1 MLASLSQ
8 RLAKDARVFQI
19 AALFSLLFLSNFW
32 SDFGSGAISFICAVA
47 GCWGGQL
54 FWARLRG
61 EVFDWRSPLITSCSL
76 ALLMRAGNP
85 LWFAA
90 AGVLAMSVKAWF
102 RVNGKHLFNPANS
115 AIIALLLLSD
125 RIWIT
130 PGQWG
135 HVAWIAGVMIGF
147 GALVLGRAGRLDIA
161 LAFTVSY
168 AACLIGRALYLGDPI
183 EIPLHQLENG
193 SLIVF
198 TCFMITDPRST
209 ANHRLGRLLF
219 AALVAIVALLFQM
232 KLQLVGA
239 PLYAL
244 ALLSPLTPVIDW
256 LFHANR
262 FEWLSNK
269 GVRHEKMA

>member
-1 MLASLSQ
+1 MAAAQS
-8 RLAKDARVFQI
+8 RLAMDARIYQI
-19 AALFSLLFLSNFW
+19 AALFTLLLLSNFW
-32 SDFGSGAISFICAVA
+32 SDFGSGIASFACAVA
-47 GCWGGQL
+47 GCWGGQWL
-54 FWARLRG
+54 WARLRG
-61 EVFDWRSPLITSCSL
+61 DAFDWRSPLITSCSL

-90 AGVLAMSVKAWF
+90 AGALAMSVKAWV
-102 RVNGKHLFNPANS
+102 RVGGKHLFNPANS
-115 AIIALLLLSD
+115 AIVALLLLSD

-147 GALVLGRAGRLDIA
+147 AALVLSRAGRLDIA
-161 LAFTVSY
+161 LAFIVSY
-168 AACLIGRALYLGDPI
+168 AACLIGRALYLGDPLP
-183 EIPLHQLENG
+183 IPLQNG

-209 ANHRLGRLLF
+209 ANHRVGRVLF
-219 AALVAIVALLFQM
+219 AALVAIAALLLQM

-244 ALLSPLTPVIDW
+244 ALLSPLTPLIDW
-256 LFHANR
+256 LFRAKK
-262 FEWLSNK
+262 FEWLPRK
-269 GVRHEKMA
+269 GVRHEEMA